1 MKNHA
6 FSHEVTGHLEYCAN
20 GRAVCSIDTSTE
32 HLLGLMLRL
41 TGNTRMTGLAHT
53 LMILASVVTAEPQIQ
68 QAAPWQTG
76 VILAEDS
83 TPLKVPQA
91 TPADPASEAAP
102 DATPPAEPQG
112 EDLTQP
118 DPGQPAQ
125 TDDEGTSPDEL
136 SLGEIPVIE
145 TMELTP
151 GIARRSLDSYL
162 ATKERYSDTDLEQY
176 ENLQDFVDQTP
187 EGKNF
192 EADIKAAGFA
202 NVADWN
208 LAITT
213 LGVIY
218 GSVIDDQ
225 TPDLLQQ
232 IQEVEQDTELAQD
245 IKDRMIKALKA
256 MIPSDNNKKIV
267 EDMMADPVYG
277 PKLNQ
282 LDIEEE

>member
-1 MKNHA
+1 MLQFTHFLA
-6 FSHEVTGHLEYCAN
+6 ALA
-20 GRAVCSIDTSTE
+20 A
-32 HLLGLMLRL
+32 LGMGDVRD
-41 TGNTRMTGLAHT
+41 
-53 LMILASVVTAEPQIQ
+53 S
-68 QAAPWQTG
+68 AAPLQSFESK
-76 VILAEDS
+76 LAQAEK
-83 TPLKVPQA
+83 PLEV
-91 TPADPASEAAP
+91 
-102 DATPPAEPQG
+102 PPAEAQPDVPAAEPDTPAEPPT

-118 DPGQPAQ
+118 DPEQPSAE
-125 TDDEGTSPDEL
+125 DDEGTSPDEL

-151 GIARRSLDSYL
+151 DIARRALDSYL
-162 ATKERYSDTDLEQY
+162 LTKEKYANTDLEQY

-202 NVADWN
+202 TVTEWN

-232 IQEVEQDTELAQD
+232 IEEVEQDTELAQD
-245 IKDRMIKALKA
+245 MKDRMIKALKA
-256 MIPSDNNKKIV
+256 MIPSENNKKII
-267 EDMMADPVYG
+267 EDMLADPVYG
-277 PKLNQ
+277 PKLKQ

>member
-1 MKNHA
+1 MNGL
-6 FSHEVTGHLEYCAN
+6 SH
-20 GRAVCSIDTSTE
+20 I
-32 HLLGLMLRL
+32 L
-41 TGNTRMTGLAHT
+41 TALAALT
-53 LMILASVVTAEPQIQ
+53 ASEPPVQIAGPPVSAWILAQTETPLQIPPDAA
-68 QAAPWQTG
+68 AAP
-76 VILAEDS
+76 
-83 TPLKVPQA
+83 
-91 TPADPASEAAP
+91 PAPPPAAGE
-102 DATPPAEPQG
+102 TPAEPPA

-118 DPGQPAQ
+118 DPGQPAAG
-125 TDDEGTSPDEL
+125 DDEGTSPDEL

-151 GIARRSLDSYL
+151 DIAKRALDSYL
-162 ATKERYSDTDLEQY
+162 VTKEKYADTDLEQY

-202 NVADWN
+202 SVAEWN

-232 IQEVEQDTELAQD
+232 IQEVEQDAELAQD
-245 IKDRMIKALKA
+245 MKDRMIKALKA
-256 MIPSDNNKKIV
+256 MIPSDNNRKII
-267 EDMMADPVYG
+267 EDLMADPAYG
-277 PKLNQ
+277 AKLKQ

>member
-1 MKNHA
+1 M
-6 FSHEVTGHLEYCAN
+6 TGPTHILAALASLMVAEPIAN
-20 GRAVCSIDTSTE
+20 GISRG
-32 HLLGLMLRL
+32 HPGL
-41 TGNTRMTGLAHT
+41 
-53 LMILASVVTAEPQIQ
+53 ILVQEATPLQIPTPQPAP
-68 QAAPWQTG
+68 AAPGT
-76 VILAEDS
+76 AT
-83 TPLKVPQA
+83 TPGA
-91 TPADPASEAAP
+91 AAP
-102 DATPPAEPQG
+102 DTTVPAPDAAPDGATGAEPPA

-118 DPGQPAQ
+118 DPDQPAAGE
-125 TDDEGTSPDEL
+125 DEDTSPDEL

-151 GIARRSLDSYL
+151 DIAKRALDSYL
-162 ATKERYSDTDLEQY
+162 VTKEKYANTDLEQY

-202 NVADWN
+202 NVTDWN

-232 IQEVEQDTELAQD
+232 IKEVEDDTELAQD

-256 MIPSDNNKKIV
+256 MIPSENNKKVV
-267 EDMMADPVYG
+267 EDLIADAVYG
-277 PKLNQ
+277 PKLKQ

>member
-1 MKNHA
+1 M
-6 FSHEVTGHLEYCAN
+6 F
-20 GRAVCSIDTSTE
+20 
-32 HLLGLMLRL
+32 RL
-41 TGNTRMTGLAHT
+41 TQILLATTAVT
-53 LMILASVVTAEPQIQ
+53 LSSQALPAAAGTPSRPLLA
-68 QAAPWQTG
+68 QA
-76 VILAEDS
+76 D
-83 TPLKVPQA
+83 TPLQIPQ
-91 TPADPASEAAP
+91 PAPEQPGTASP
-102 DATPPAEPQG
+102 DASTTTPPTTPPPEATGTEPGAQPPAEPS

-118 DPGQPAQ
+118 DPNAPAAGEE
-125 TDDEGTSPDEL
+125 EGTSPDEL

-151 GIARRSLDSYL
+151 DIAKRALDSYL
-162 ATKERYSDTDLEQY
+162 LTKEKYADTDLEQY
-176 ENLQDFVDQTP
+176 ENLQDFVDQTA
-187 EGKNF
+187 EGKSF

-202 NVADWN
+202 TVTDWN

-256 MIPSDNNKKIV
+256 MIPSDNNKKVI
-267 EDMMADPVYG
+267 EDLMADAVYG
-277 PKLNQ
+277 PKLKQ
-282 LDIEEE
+282 LDIEQE